1 MLTAGRLIAYARVL
15 QEVAMSEHEIRSFL
29 RALRERLDRAAR
41 AVLLPT
47 ALGAGLALAGCD
59 DSSGPKLDAKVADG
73 STADTGGQDAATD
86 GPPAVVD
93 AVPKPE
99 ELILPYMA
107 PDAGPLCR
115 TVARRA

>member
-1 MLTAGRLIAYARVL
+1 MLTAGGSIAYPHAV
-15 QEVAMSEHEIRSFL
+15 QEVAMSEQEIRSFL
-29 RALRERLDRAAR
+29 QALRERLDKAAR
-41 AVLLPT
+41 VVLLPA
-47 ALGAGLALAGCD
+47 ALGAGLALAGCG
-59 DSSGPKLDAKVADG
+59 DSSGPRLDGKVADG
-73 STADTGGQDAATD
+73 SVADTGGQDAATD